1 MGTSWKCFQIMLG
14 KIQLALNKL
23 LVEICTLKM
32 FLVGSQT
39 ELNNMLLETGGKE
52 LVVTKWQNCILVFC
66 GKYNL

>member
-1 MGTSWKCFQIMLG
+1 MATSWKCFQIMLE
-14 KIQLALNKL
+14 KIQLALKKL

>member
-14 KIQLALNKL
+14 KIQLALKKL

-39 ELNNMLLETGGKE
+39 ELNNMLLETGGK
-52 LVVTKWQNCILVFC
+52 
-66 GKYNL
+66 